1 MHRTSL
7 NTILLV
13 VIMFFTSACGGNLF
27 ADPTSTSTPTNTPDK
42 QYGNTQSFMV
52 SGTKR
57 SDISR

>member
-7 NTILLV
+7 NTMLLV
-13 VIMFFTSACGGNLF
+13 VIMFFTSACSGNLF
-27 ADPTSTSTPTNTPDK
+27 ASPIPTSTPTKIPDK
-42 QYGNTQSFMV
+42 HDGNTQSFMV